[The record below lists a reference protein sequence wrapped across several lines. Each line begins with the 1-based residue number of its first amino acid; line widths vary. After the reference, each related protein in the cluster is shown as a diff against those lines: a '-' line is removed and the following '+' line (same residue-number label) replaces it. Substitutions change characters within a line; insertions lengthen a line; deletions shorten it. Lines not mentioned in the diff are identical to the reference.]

1 MRFNQDDHDIK
12 KDLIHYSLIR
22 QIFRRS
28 RRKEDVMVLY
38 YALCYDIMYY
48 ATLLYITYIIHNM
61 TYKIYLITLG
71 HQYRRNKN
79 IDDALEKY

>member
-1 MRFNQDDHDIK
+1 MLWYYIM
-12 KDLIHYSLIR
+12 HYVTILCLMLR
-22 QIFRRS
+22 
-28 RRKEDVMVLY
+28 Y
-38 YALCYDIMYY
+38 YALRYDIMYY